1 MLLTITTTYQPA
13 TDLGYLLYKNPARA
27 QTFDLKFGKAHVFYP
42 EATAERC
49 TAVLLLDIDPVHLVR
64 GRSNMLDQYVNDR
77 PYTAS
82 SLMSVAIAQVYGSA
96 LSGQSKERQALADTP
111 IPLIAK
117 LSVVRSRGGES
128 ILRRLFEPLGYVV
141 SAETFPLDEQHP
153 DWGASDYFTV
163 ALTNTIRLSDLL
175 SHLYVLIPVLDT
187 EKHYWIGDDEVE
199 KLLRHGEG
207 WLAQHPERDLIAN
220 RYLKYKHLAHAALT
234 QLSEEDTPNPEAV
247 EEAHAQEEVEIEK
260 HISLNEQRLGAVLAV
275 LKNSGAQR
283 VLDLGCGEG
292 RLLKLLLEE
301 KLFTQITGMDVS
313 FRALEI
319 ASERLHLDRLPPIQ
333 KQRIQLLHG
342 ALTYRDARLAGYD
355 AAAIVEV
362 IEHLDT
368 PRLAAFERVVFE
380 FAQPGLVVCTTPNA
394 EYNVKFPSLPAGEY
408 RHKDH
413 RFEWTRDE
421 FQSWAKRIADRFG
434 YQVRF
439 LPVGAEDPLVGSPT
453 QMGVFTR

>member
-1 MLLTITTTYQPA
+1 MLLTITCTTPPA

-42 EATAERC
+42 EATADCC
-49 TAVLLLDIDPVHLVR
+49 TAALLLDIDPVHLVR

-96 LSGQSKERQALADTP
+96 LSGQSKERPALADTP
-111 IPLIAK
+111 LPLTAK
-117 LSVVRSRGGES
+117 LSVVRSRGGET

-141 SAETFPLDEQHP
+141 IAETFPLDEQHP
-153 DWGASDYFTV
+153 DWGESDYFTV
-163 ALTNTIRLSDLL
+163 ILTNTIRLSDLL

-207 WLAQHPERDLIAN
+207 WLVDHPERDLIAN
-220 RYLKYKHLAHAALT
+220 RYLKYKHLAHAALA
-234 QLSEEDTPNPEAV
+234 QLSEEDTPDPDAI
-247 EEAHAQEEVEIEK
+247 EEARAQEEVEIEK

-301 KLFTQITGMDVS
+301 KQFTQIIGMDVS

-319 ASERLHLDRLPPIQ
+319 AGERLHLDRLPPLQ

-413 RFEWTRDE
+413 RFEWTRGE
-421 FQSWAKRIADRFG
+421 FQTWANRVAERFG

-439 LPVGAEDPLVGSPT
+439 LPVGTEDPAVGSPT